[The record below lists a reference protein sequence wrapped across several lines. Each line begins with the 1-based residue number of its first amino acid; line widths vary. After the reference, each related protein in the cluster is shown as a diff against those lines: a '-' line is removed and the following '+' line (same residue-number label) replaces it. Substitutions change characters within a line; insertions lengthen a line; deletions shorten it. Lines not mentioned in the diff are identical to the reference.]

1 MRTAR
6 ARFPYRKPFESVD
19 VGVQPSLE
27 RHQSPELAPCRVID
41 HGDKGVVRGP
51 PGTGKTPLAVALG
64 LTAIHQGQRPRF
76 TSAMRLSAT
85 LTKASAEN
93 RLEER
98 LKQDALPKRLISDEI
113 GDIPLEQ
120 HGAPLVFPLIARRYA
135 RGAIILTANPSC
147 GPWGEVVGHPIIAT
161 ASWDRWL
168 PHRGVSNSKGDASRL
183 RQTPKAGLLRKPELP
198 SVSSPGV
205 GIFRASHGALFQ

>member
-6 ARFPYRKPFESVD
+6 ARFPYRQPVASVD
-19 VGVQPSLE
+19 VGVPPSLA
-27 RHQSPELAPCRVID
+27 RHQSPELAPGRVID

-51 PGTGKTPLAVALG
+51 PGPGHTPRAVALG

-76 TSAMRLSAT
+76 TAALRRSAT
-85 LTKASAEN
+85 LTTASAEH

-98 LKQDALPKRLISDEI
+98 LKQEALPKRLLSDAI

-120 HGAPLVFPLIARRYA
+120 PGAPLVCPLIARRYA
-135 RGAIILTANPSC
+135 RGAILLTANPSC
-147 GPWGEVVGHPIIAT
+147 GPWGEVVGHPMIAT
-161 ASWDRWL
+161 ASWDRWR
-168 PHRGVSNSKGDASRL
+168 PHRGVSNSQGDASRRRDTPTAGWL
-183 RQTPKAGLLRKPELP
+183 RQPELP

-205 GIFRASHGALFQ
+205 GMFRASHGALFQ